1 MKSVIPSGAAVSALS
16 PGPENAQPR
25 LADHAVSDSQQARS
39 KHSAALI
46 AARMERLPSASYF
59 WKIIV
64 LVSLGGWFE
73 FYDLIFTGYI
83 APGLAKSGLLTTTTT
98 TFFGYTG
105 IGGFIAATFAGLF
118 VGTFFCGRLADRFGR
133 RAAFTWSMVWYSV
146 ASAFMAFQNTPEGLL
161 IWRFIAGIGLGVE
174 IVTVTTYIVELVPSH
189 MRGKAVAF
197 NQAIMFTA
205 APIAALLSHWL
216 VPQAPFGMDGWR
228 WVVLLG
234 STGAIVVVFIRSALP
249 ETPRWL
255 VQHGRADDADRV
267 VTGIESRIAK
277 QTGQA
282 LAEPV
287 VKAEAPA
294 PKAASFLE
302 MWTPP
307 YRSRFLMLLVFN
319 FFQAIGY
326 YGFANWVPTL
336 LIAKGVLVTKSLLYA
351 SAIAVASPIGP
362 LLAMMVADRIQR
374 KWLIV
379 LSAGAIAVVGVLFSR
394 TANPLLLVVL
404 GVLINLCNSTL
415 SLCYHT
421 YQNEVFPTRIRARAA
436 GVVYS
441 FSRLGAM
448 FSGFLIAFLLRD
460 HGVNGVFAMI
470 VGCMVIVM
478 VAIGVFG
485 PNTNRKSLEEIS
497 GS

>member
-1 MKSVIPSGAAVSALS
+1 MKSVIPSGAAIGALS
-16 PGPENAQPR
+16 PVTADALPGAADPAASVAR
-25 LADHAVSDSQQARS
+25 LAVA
-39 KHSAALI
+39 KHGAASI
-46 AARMERLPSASYF
+46 AARMERLPAAAYF

-83 APGLAKSGLLTTTTT
+83 APGLAASGLLTTTTT

-118 VGTFFCGRLADRFGR
+118 VGTFFCGRMADRYGR

-146 ASAFMAFQNTPEGLL
+146 ASAFMAFQTTPEGLL
-161 IWRFIAGIGLGVE
+161 AWRFVAGIGLGVE

-189 MRGKAVAF
+189 MRGKAIAF

-205 APIAALLSHWL
+205 APIAALLAHWL
-216 VPQAPFGMDGWR
+216 VPQAPFGIDGWR

-255 VQHGRADDADRV
+255 VQNGRADEAERV
-267 VTGIESRIAK
+267 VAGIEATVAK
-277 QTGQA
+277 QSGRP
-282 LAEPV
+282 LPEPV
-287 VKAEAPA
+287 LKAEMPA
-294 PKAASFLE
+294 PNAVPFLE
-302 MWTPP
+302 MWTGP
-307 YRSRFLMLLVFN
+307 YRSRVVMLLVFN

-362 LLAMMVADRIQR
+362 LLGMLIADRIQR

-379 LSAGAIAVVGVLFSR
+379 ISAGAIAVVGVLFSQ
-394 TANPLLLVVL
+394 TANPLLLVAL

-460 HGVNGVFAMI
+460 YGVNGVFAMI
-470 VGCMVIVM
+470 VGCMVVVM
-478 VAIGVFG
+478 IAIGGFG
-485 PNTNRKSLEEIS
+485 PTTNGKSLEELS
-497 GS
+497 H